1 MPRILLSRLRTI
13 CFLLTLSLWL
23 SACDGRSAADEASD
37 AQAQAPT
44 TEEDEQA
51 ANGAVSTAPVQD
63 LPANPPPA
71 PERLPTDWPPAKLG
85 SGEALISCETDYAAK
100 GDGEPLESLAFFSVV
115 DALSPCQESGVVR
128 VRYKGKIADGFTDLV
143 IRVADIADRMGIDK
157 RILDIDSAGGQVEDA
172 IKAGDAIGASRW
184 SIWVRE
190 DSVCH
195 SACVFVL
202 GAGDNR
208 LISGK
213 VGIHR
218 IIRMSSTATTRSEL
232 NEELRG
238 VYSRVK
244 DYLERNGVAVAVAD
258 LMMTVPNRKLRLLGK
273 TELQEYG
280 LDGTNA
286 AQDDL
291 DRLQLM
297 RRCGES
303 FVLRKDAF
311 IRAFDSDCKATG
323 AELDQMQACGLALRE
338 RFDFPDSRC
347 PADSPFAEFDRE
359 KKDEQKETAGLP

>member
-1 MPRILLSRLRTI
+1 MPFTRLCTLCLLLA
-13 CFLLTLSLWL
+13 LTLGL
-23 SACDGRSAADEASD
+23 SACGGRSPADDGGSD

-44 TEEDEQA
+44 GEEDDPA
-51 ANGAVSTAPVQD
+51 ASGAMSTAPVQD
-63 LPANPPPA
+63 PPVEPPAA
-71 PERLPTDWPPAKLG
+71 PERLPTDWPPAKLE
-85 SGEALISCETDYAAK
+85 SGKALVSCETDYSK

-115 DALSPCQESGVVR
+115 DALSPCQQSGVVR
-128 VRYKGKIADGFTDLV
+128 LHYKGKIAADFTDLV
-143 IRVADIADRMGIDK
+143 VRVADIADRMGIDK

-172 IKAGDAIGASRW
+172 IKAGDAIGASHW
-184 SIWVRE
+184 NVWVRE
-190 DSVCH
+190 GAVCH

-297 RRCGES
+297 RRCGEA

-311 IRAFDSDCKATG
+311 IRAFDSGCKAPGT
-323 AELDQMQACGLALRE
+323 ELDQMQACGLALRE

-359 KKDEQKETAGLP
+359 KETAGLP